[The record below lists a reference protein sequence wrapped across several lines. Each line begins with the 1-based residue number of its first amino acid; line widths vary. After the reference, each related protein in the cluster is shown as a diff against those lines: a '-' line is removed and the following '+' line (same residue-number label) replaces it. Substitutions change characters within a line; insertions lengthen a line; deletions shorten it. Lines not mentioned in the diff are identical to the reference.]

1 MGLSFLVLHV
11 QGGGEEEERAG
22 EHQAGRGSRH
32 SQVHPKE
39 VKPDTLATATSRIW
53 RAGLRGG
60 KR

>member
-1 MGLSFLVLHV
+1 MGLSSLVLHV

-22 EHQAGRGSRH
+22 EHQVGRGSRE
-32 SQVHPKE
+32 SQVRPKE
-39 VKPDTLATATSRIW
+39 VKPDTPATDTSRIW